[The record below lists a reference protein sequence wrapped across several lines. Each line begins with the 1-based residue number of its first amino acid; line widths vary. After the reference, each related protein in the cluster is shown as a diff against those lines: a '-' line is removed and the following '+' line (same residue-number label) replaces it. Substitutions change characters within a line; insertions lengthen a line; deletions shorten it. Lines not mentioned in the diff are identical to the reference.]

1 MKSLINLD
9 DDSNVTDIS
18 PVLTCIRSLSDSE
31 AIWDKDKKGLVTS
44 LSLKQLKN
52 ETDTLREDG
61 FIFAVSLRDGSCLY
75 TSRAISLYLG
85 YPKDMWIGQCV
96 MNFIYHKDHI
106 TFANYLTQGLNACF
120 MQVKRED
127 AHLFVNTFFCRL
139 RLYQGLKFGYSVKD
153 QKQQYKPFKI
163 TFHLNEMLLDDICV
177 EKSAA
182 TLCVKAT
189 ATQVTAGYTTPE
201 EIPAMTSFSTRHTA
215 SCHFS
220 HVDVSAIPYL
230 GYLPQDMIGNSI
242 FDFYHTDDMPQL
254 KDIYELVVK
263 EHGTSFRSKPYRFK
277 VQNSCYILLET
288 EWSCFINPW
297 SHKLEFVVGQHRV
310 LKGPTDINIFTPCEF
325 EETVVSDEIVKES
338 RRIQKE
344 IKTLLAQTIQTTGNA
359 RTKRFCSKRKRDL
372 VSFVYSC
379 VDEGFVAGSKHKG
392 NGDKADQMD
401 DKSNSDSDSVVMGDI
416 SPYRELSDSSVSSE
430 TPPTVQ
436 QLRYQDNIER
446 FFASQPK
453 TYSDESEEYNR
464 NEKCSSGEG
473 YQASSSGSGNASG
486 KESGGNASKE
496 PSNSSKSE
504 KKNQESVSNSSK
516 CNISSACDS
525 GYGKSLE
532 KKDRDNHNNSNEGS
546 SNEGWKTSANETAN
560 RMDKLSSCAALTE
573 ESLVTHNRISNKHL
587 KHHQR
592 KNKNSLG
599 IPTKDNWFYQKGPH
613 HHKHKKGPHN
623 VVSTPTQTDATNAI
637 LAPGSVTPISE
648 HTSSTQLTSQSC
660 MANNYVGSTHTPTPF
675 FIPVYM
681 GSVPCYPPM
690 SSMHLQTSLPFWS
703 CASGG
708 ETNSK
713 DATLSATISTEPV
726 NFANSIKNANKLA
739 PCLTPNQAQFAG
751 IPFSILQPSEV
762 SLQANTADQFKSC
775 VASDVKISEN
785 QEGEDAENKFEDKTE
800 PIECDMLVD
809 ESRSSYFT
817 QSSSFQSVDK
827 EEEMEFETKKAA
839 PHPSR
844 SEREELDSEIAFR
857 YRMEVHQME
866 DILKKDL
873 EALKSMQQPDPVNR
887 QLQMLQDEL
896 KEMSED
902 KNMQKGDF
910 FMSESSLLGLITED
924 DVNEELD
931 HREDYLLQL
940 MCEDS

>member
-61 FIFAVSLRDGSCLY
+61 FIFVVSLRDGSCLY
-75 TSRAISLYLG
+75 TSKAISLYLG

-220 HVDVSAIPYL
+220 HVDV
-230 GYLPQDMIGNSI
+230 
-242 FDFYHTDDMPQL
+242 
-254 KDIYELVVK
+254 
-263 EHGTSFRSKPYRFK
+263 
-277 VQNSCYILLET
+277 
-288 EWSCFINPW
+288 
-297 SHKLEFVVGQHRV
+297 
-310 LKGPTDINIFTPCEF
+310 
-325 EETVVSDEIVKES
+325 
-338 RRIQKE
+338 
-344 IKTLLAQTIQTTGNA
+344 
-359 RTKRFCSKRKRDL
+359 
-372 VSFVYSC
+372 
-379 VDEGFVAGSKHKG
+379 
-392 NGDKADQMD
+392 
-401 DKSNSDSDSVVMGDI
+401 
-416 SPYRELSDSSVSSE
+416 
-430 TPPTVQ
+430 
-436 QLRYQDNIER
+436 R

-504 KKNQESVSNSSK
+504 KKNQESASNSSK

-560 RMDKLSSCAALTE
+560 KTDKFSSCAALTE

-599 IPTKDNWFYQKGPH
+599 IPTKDNWFYQKDPH

-623 VVSTPTQTDATNAI
+623 VVSTPTQTDATNVI
-637 LAPGSVTPISE
+637 SAPGSVTPISE

-675 FIPVYM
+675 FIPVVYM

-713 DATLSATISTEPV
+713 DAALSATISTEPV
-726 NFANSIKNANKLA
+726 NFANSIKNANKLSA
-739 PCLTPNQAQFAG
+739 CLTPNQAQFAG
-751 IPFSILQPSEV
+751 MPFSILQPSEV
-762 SLQANTADQFKSC
+762 SLQANTTDQFKSC
-775 VASDVKISEN
+775 MASDVKISEN
-785 QEGEDAENKFEDKTE
+785 QEGEDAENKFSDKTE
-800 PIECDMLVD
+800 PNECDMLVD

-827 EEEMEFETKKAA
+827 EEEMEFETKKTA

-844 SEREELDSEIAFR
+844 SEKEELDSEIAFR

-873 EALKSMQQPDPVNR
+873 EALKSMQQPDPVNK